1 MQQNVDRY
9 HDFLLTA
16 EEIMDLTEQ
25 LGEMGKTIHEL
36 EKSKKQAEQE
46 KLEAQTALEEAEVSR
61 RTIFK
66 QQTLLSLGII
76 TACPCSG
83 LTGARGIQDPSS
95 PAGAK
100 PGEV

>member
-1 MQQNVDRY
+1 
-9 HDFLLTA
+9 
-16 EEIMDLTEQ
+16 MDLTEQ

-46 KLEAQTALEEAEVSR
+46 KFEAQTALEEAEVSR
-61 RTIFK
+61 RTMFK
-66 QQTLLSLGII
+66 QTLLSLGII
-76 TACPCSG
+76 TARSCSG